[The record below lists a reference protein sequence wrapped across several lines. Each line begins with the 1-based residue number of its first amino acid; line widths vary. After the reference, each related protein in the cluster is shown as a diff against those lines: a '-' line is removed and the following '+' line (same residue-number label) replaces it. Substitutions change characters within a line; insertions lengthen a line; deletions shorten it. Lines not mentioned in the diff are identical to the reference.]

1 MKNKTTDLNW
11 QNEYIS
17 LYKFKNTLI
26 MEVLIGIIL
35 LIAFILIIRLFGAWM
50 LRIDEIIKLQK
61 EMLLEMKKHSQQ
73 NFS

>member
-1 MKNKTTDLNW
+1 M
-11 QNEYIS
+11 
-17 LYKFKNTLI
+17 YKFKNTLI

-61 EMLLEMKKHSQQ
+61 EMLVEMKKHSQQ
-73 NFS
+73 NLS

>member
-1 MKNKTTDLNW
+1 VKNKTTDLNW

-61 EMLLEMKKHSQQ
+61 EMLVEMKKHTQQ
-73 NFS
+73 NLS

>member
-1 MKNKTTDLNW
+1 VKNKTTDLNW

-61 EMLLEMKKHSQQ
+61 EMLVEMKKRSQQ
-73 NFS
+73 NLS

>member
-1 MKNKTTDLNW
+1 
-11 QNEYIS
+11 

-61 EMLLEMKKHSQQ
+61 EMLVEMKKRSQQ
-73 NFS
+73 NLS

>member
-1 MKNKTTDLNW
+1 
-11 QNEYIS
+11 
-17 LYKFKNTLI
+17 

-61 EMLLEMKKHSQQ
+61 EMLVEMKNTHKRIYLNGKSLPL
-73 NFS
+73 FLK

>member
-1 MKNKTTDLNW
+1 MTDLNW

-17 LYKFKNTLI
+17 LLKFKIHLI
-26 MEVLIGIIL
+26 MGVLVGIIL

-61 EMLLEMKKHSQQ
+61 EMLAEIKKYTQQ
-73 NFS
+73 NLS

>member
-1 MKNKTTDLNW
+1 MTDLNW

-17 LYKFKNTLI
+17 LYKFKNTFI

-35 LIAFILIIRLFGAWM
+35 LIVFILIIRLFGAWM

-61 EMLLEMKKHSQQ
+61 EMLVEMRKHSQQ
-73 NFS
+73 NLS

>member
-1 MKNKTTDLNW
+1 M
-11 QNEYIS
+11 
-17 LYKFKNTLI
+17 YKFKNTFI

-61 EMLLEMKKHSQQ
+61 EMLVEMKKHSQK
-73 NFS
+73 NLS

>member
-1 MKNKTTDLNW
+1 M
-11 QNEYIS
+11 
-17 LYKFKNTLI
+17 YKFKNTLI

-61 EMLLEMKKHSQQ
+61 EMLVEMKKHTQQ
-73 NFS
+73 NLS